1 MKAKPIYL
9 ITITL
14 VVLALL
20 TSIADHIASPTPAH
34 AATQFANII
43 CDNFKPFNATANVQ
57 VITAGNANMFIYV
70 CAINVGPVGAAD
82 NVALVEGTGATCGTN
97 TAGMAGG
104 ATAATGWNIALNGGI
119 AFGSGQ
125 GAVMKTAVA
134 GDNVCL
140 LVSSAGPAA
149 GVISWTASAF

>member
-1 MKAKPIYL
+1 MKSKFIYV
-9 ITITL
+9 IAVVAAL
-14 VVLALL
+14 VLL
-20 TSIADHIASPTPAH
+20 TGVVDRVTSPTPAH
-34 AATQFANII
+34 AASQFATVV

-57 VITAGNANMFIYV
+57 LVTAGNANMFIYI
-70 CAINVGPVGAAD
+70 CAVNVGPVGAAD
-82 NVALVEGTGATCGTN
+82 NVALVEGTGANCGTN

-125 GAVMKTAVA
+125 GAVMKTATA

-149 GVISWTASAF
+149 GVISWTSAAF